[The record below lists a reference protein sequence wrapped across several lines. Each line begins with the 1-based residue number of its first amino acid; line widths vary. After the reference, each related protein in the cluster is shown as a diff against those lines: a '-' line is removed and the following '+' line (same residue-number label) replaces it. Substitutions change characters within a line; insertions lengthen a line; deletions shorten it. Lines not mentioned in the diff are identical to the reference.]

1 MHPLNPPV
9 PKSPWVASVPLLASR
24 RDMKRVMKLKR
35 TWDLHIKKWSP
46 PCWEREV
53 GIRPMNIR
61 AEMTIPLMPTTLLV
75 PTIRSNI
82 TQNQLV
88 ILKDSA
94 RRGKI
99 PKHRAPRLASS
110 VRPWKSL
117 SAPTKTRST
126 MPRVCAI
133 TVITSTAEIATPMLA
148 LIPIDSCMLRA
159 NARTAISMTT
169 TSSSE
174 DSRKTKLEHPFPL
187 NSWTAPMSL
196 RDLSSETYLLTDA
209 YEGRHQTPYL
219 LKSADR
225 DHKNP

>member
-1 MHPLNPPV
+1 
-9 PKSPWVASVPLLASR
+9 
-24 RDMKRVMKLKR
+24 
-35 TWDLHIKKWSP
+35 
-46 PCWEREV
+46 
-53 GIRPMNIR
+53 MNIR
-61 AEMTIPLMPTTLLV
+61 AEMMIQPMPITLLV
-75 PTIRSNI
+75 PTIRSSI

-88 ILKDSA
+88 ILKDST

-110 VRPWKSL
+110 ARLWKSL

-148 LIPIDSCMLRA
+148 HIPTDSYMLRA

-169 TSSSE
+169 TSSR
-174 DSRKTKLEHPFPL
+174 DDLRKIKLERPLPL
-187 NSWTAPMSL
+187 NSLRAALSL
-196 RDLSSETYLLTDA
+196 RDLSSERYLLTDP
-209 YEGRHQTPYL
+209 YERRHQTPYL

-225 DHKNP
+225 DH